1 MRTEITTHSCSYGDR
16 SCGPADRWSGAKN
29 VRPGQRIAFRRGDGA
44 ATMSRKLIKTTAINV
59 AERTYTVRFYEV
71 RTRRGTRRYS
81 AEIILRRG
89 DQVILDDDSV
99 KKLES
104 KIACLVPATVYS
116 RMLVVKTPIGV

>member
-1 MRTEITTHSCSYGDR
+1 M
-16 SCGPADRWSGAKN
+16 
-29 VRPGQRIAFRRGDGA
+29 RPGQRIAFRRGDGA
-44 ATMSRKLIKTTAINV
+44 ATMSRKLIKTTAIDV
-59 AERTYTVRFYEV
+59 AERIYTVRFYEV

-99 KKLES
+99 KRLES